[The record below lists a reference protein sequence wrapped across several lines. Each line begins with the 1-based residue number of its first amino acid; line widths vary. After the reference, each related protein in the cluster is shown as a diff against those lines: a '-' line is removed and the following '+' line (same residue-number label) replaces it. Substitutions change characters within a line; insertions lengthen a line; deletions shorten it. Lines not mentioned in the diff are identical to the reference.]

1 MLIKMCTL
9 MKNNKGEGNLRPLT
23 NNSLLLLE
31 KTMDGL
37 WTRQTA
43 ILENIAHSETPN
55 YKTKYV
61 TFEETLKASLDRS
74 FDDARPASAV
84 RAAILG
90 SQAVTHEAQES
101 TRMDGNGVNITEQNL
116 ELVRTEYALQYVMQ
130 AISGKLTTL
139 RSVIK
144 GQ

>member
-1 MLIKMCTL
+1 M
-9 MKNNKGEGNLRPLT
+9 RPLT

-37 WTRQTA
+37 WARQTA
-43 ILENIAHSETPN
+43 ILDNISNAETPN

-61 TFEETLKASLDRS
+61 TFEDALKSSMDRASGA
-74 FDDARPASAV
+74 ARPAASM

-90 SQAVTHEAQES
+90 NQAVTHEAQES
-101 TRMDGNGVNITEQNL
+101 TRMDGNGVNVTEQNV

-139 RSVIK
+139 RGVIK